1 MNRRWILWLPLV
13 MFGLIFMLVLWGMSR
28 DRDEFVRSQLLGQP
42 VPAFDL
48 PAAIE
53 GREGLSSGDL
63 AGGPPRLV
71 NFFASWCIPCRAEA
85 PQLEALAQAGVP
97 IEGVAL
103 RDKPAD
109 VAPVLDDY
117 CDPFGRIGADADG
130 RLQVLFG
137 SSGVPETYLVAS
149 DGTVMEQYIGDIR
162 AEDVPGI
169 IQAWQRAQ

>member
-1 MNRRWILWLPLV
+1 MNRRWVLWLPLV
-13 MFGLIFMLVLWGMSR
+13 TFGLILMLVLWGMTR
-28 DRDEFVRSQLLGQP
+28 DRDAFVRSQLIGQP

-48 PAAIE
+48 PPAIDS
-53 GREGLSSGDL
+53 RPGLSSSDL
-63 AGGPPRLV
+63 SGGTPRLV

-85 PQLEALAQAGVP
+85 PQLEALAEAGIP

-109 VAPVLDDY
+109 VAQFLDDY
-117 CDPFGRIGADADG
+117 GDPFGRIGADADG
-130 RLQVLFG
+130 RLQILFG

-169 IQAWQRAQ
+169 IRAWRQAK